1 MPVKLCYLGNTF
13 INSSDYQGRLKESTQ
28 CGAELIGDGS
38 ISADAEILS
47 MTVESMLESGLK
59 NFQISVGHSQFF
71 YGLTKAAGLSGE
83 QEEDLREL
91 IANKISSV
99 WRSLLTVFQ

>member
-1 MPVKLCYLGNTF
+1 
-13 INSSDYQGRLKESTQ
+13 
-28 CGAELIGDGS
+28 
-38 ISADAEILS
+38 

-83 QEEDLREL
+83 QEENLREL
-91 IANKISSV
+91 IANKNFFGV
-99 WRSLLTVFQ
+99 E

>member
-1 MPVKLCYLGNTF
+1 
-13 INSSDYQGRLKESTQ
+13 
-28 CGAELIGDGS
+28 
-38 ISADAEILS
+38 

-83 QEEDLREL
+83 QEENLREL
-91 IANKISSV
+91 IANKNCRIIMN
-99 WRSLLTVFQ
+99 WRLI

>member
-47 MTVESMLESGLK
+47 MTVESMIESGLK

-71 YGLTKAAGLSGE
+71 TVSQRQQGC
-83 QEEDLREL
+83 QESRR
-91 IANKISSV
+91 K
-99 WRSLLTVFQ
+99 T

>member
-13 INSSDYQGRLKESTQ
+13 INSSDYRGRLKESTQ

-71 YGLTKAAGLSGE
+71 TVSQRQQGCRRAGGKPKRAHS
-83 QEEDLREL
+83 
-91 IANKISSV
+91 K
-99 WRSLLTVFQ
+99 

>member
-47 MTVESMLESGLK
+47 MTVESMLE
-59 NFQISVGHSQFF
+59 
-71 YGLTKAAGLSGE
+71 A
-83 QEEDLREL
+83 DLR
-91 IANKISSV
+91 ISRFQSDI
-99 WRSLLTVFQ
+99 RSSFTVSQRQQGCQASRRKT

>member
-1 MPVKLCYLGNTF
+1 MLSWQYFYQF
-13 INSSDYQGRLKESTQ
+13 IGLSGQAQGKHTVR
-28 CGAELIGDGS
+28 AELIGDGS

-71 YGLTKAAGLSGE
+71 YGLTKAAGC
-83 QEEDLREL
+83 QESRR
-91 IANKISSV
+91 K
-99 WRSLLTVFQ
+99 T